1 MEGERNT
8 AMSTALEKKKGYSV
22 SYIINSVITI
32 ALMFGFGFLPPIGDI
47 TPVGMK
53 VLGVFLGL
61 VYGYSACDIIWP
73 SLMAVLAYGLCGYTT
88 MADAITSM
96 MGHNVVFQ
104 TLVGF
109 ISAGA
114 LTYYGFG
121 KWFVRKTL
129 SMKIFKG
136 RPMFYVCSF
145 FVIFGLSSIVVN
157 QIVLSIMLYG
167 IWLDIAENCG
177 YEKNS
182 NFVYVGFCGIL
193 FATMLGGAMI
203 PYTSWQYGLAQVWAE
218 IAGSP
223 INFGIMGCITVPC
236 TALSMIVY
244 VYLSKAIFHVDY
256 SKMKEFDAEKLGDDS
271 KTLRPRTK
279 RILIVFVIS
288 VVVVILA
295 NTMIGSSFANF
306 INNDLTAAGVYCL
319 CAAILLLMPS
329 GEGDGKGCIEFDKV
343 KETAISWQVIFMCAV
358 TLPIATAVTNESTG
372 IVDFLSGMFSPIFAG
387 HGGLFILIVTICLS
401 LFLTNIGSNIAFG
414 SAMIPIIAPFVI
426 ESGMNP
432 MFAGAAMLFIINIG
446 AVLPGASAPAA
457 IFHSQAVLTNGA
469 MRIKVTLVGCLA
481 LLIVSIPLFVIF
493 SMIF

>member
-32 ALMFGFGFLPPIGDI
+32 VLMFGFGFLPPIGDI

-203 PYTSWQYGLAQVWAE
+203 P
-218 IAGSP
+218 
-223 INFGIMGCITVPC
+223 
-236 TALSMIVY
+236 
-244 VYLSKAIFHVDY
+244 
-256 SKMKEFDAEKLGDDS
+256 
-271 KTLRPRTK
+271 
-279 RILIVFVIS
+279 
-288 VVVVILA
+288 
-295 NTMIGSSFANF
+295 
-306 INNDLTAAGVYCL
+306 
-319 CAAILLLMPS
+319 
-329 GEGDGKGCIEFDKV
+329 
-343 KETAISWQVIFMCAV
+343 
-358 TLPIATAVTNESTG
+358 
-372 IVDFLSGMFSPIFAG
+372 
-387 HGGLFILIVTICLS
+387 
-401 LFLTNIGSNIAFG
+401 
-414 SAMIPIIAPFVI
+414 
-426 ESGMNP
+426 
-432 MFAGAAMLFIINIG
+432 
-446 AVLPGASAPAA
+446 
-457 IFHSQAVLTNGA
+457 
-469 MRIKVTLVGCLA
+469 
-481 LLIVSIPLFVIF
+481 
-493 SMIF
+493 